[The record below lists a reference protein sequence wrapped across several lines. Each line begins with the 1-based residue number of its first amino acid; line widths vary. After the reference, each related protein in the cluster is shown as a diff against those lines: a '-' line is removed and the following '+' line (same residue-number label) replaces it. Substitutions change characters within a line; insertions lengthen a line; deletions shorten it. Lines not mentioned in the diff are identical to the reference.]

1 MPGLLTHGEHAGR
14 GRALPSDS
22 LYRWSPRMRKIAFLI
37 PALLLAAC
45 SQPASPPEP
54 LADAPPPMTGATPA
68 EAAASTTPDAV
79 AAPQAAAEH
88 AKDAAAAP
96 ADASSPVEPAADDA
110 RARIETLL
118 GDAAQYEKVF
128 NAFKTAVVAGDRPA
142 VVEEVRFPLNISGGK
157 KITGPGEFQRNYEKI
172 ITPAVVK
179 AVSAQEF
186 GKVFVNQ
193 QGVMIGDGQVWLNGQ
208 CLDKACTRTEVKV
221 ITIQ

>member
-1 MPGLLTHGEHAGR
+1 
-14 GRALPSDS
+14 
-22 LYRWSPRMRKIAFLI
+22 MRTIAFLI

-54 LADAPPPMTGATPA
+54 AADAPPPMTGATPA

-88 AKDAAAAP
+88 AKDVAAAP

-118 GDAAQYEKVF
+118 GDAAQYERVF

-186 GKVFVNQ
+186 GKAFVNQ

>member
-14 GRALPSDS
+14 GPALPSDS
-22 LYRWSPRMRKIAFLI
+22 LYRWRPRMRTMAYLV
-37 PALLLAAC
+37 PVLLLAAC

-54 LADAPPPMTGATPA
+54 AADAPPPMTGATPA
-68 EAAASTTPDAV
+68 EAAASTTPDSA

-88 AKDAAAAP
+88 AKDAAATP
-96 ADASSPVEPAADDA
+96 ADAPSPVEPAADDA

-193 QGVMIGDGQVWLNGQ
+193 QGVRIGDGQVWLNGE

>member
-1 MPGLLTHGEHAGR
+1 
-14 GRALPSDS
+14 
-22 LYRWSPRMRKIAFLI
+22 MRTIAVLI

-45 SQPASPPEP
+45 SQPAPPAEP
-54 LADAPPPMTGATPA
+54 AADAPPPMEASAAATPA
-68 EAAASTTPDAV
+68 VEPVAEAAT
-79 AAPQAAAEH
+79 
-88 AKDAAAAP
+88 AAAP
-96 ADASSPVEPAADDA
+96 ATPAADPAAEDA
-110 RARIETLL
+110 RTRIETLL

-128 NAFKTAVVAGDRPA
+128 NAFKTAVVGGDRAA

-179 AVSAQEF
+179 AVSEQDF

-208 CLDKACTRTEVKV
+208 CLDQACAKTEVKV

>member
-1 MPGLLTHGEHAGR
+1 
-14 GRALPSDS
+14 
-22 LYRWSPRMRKIAFLI
+22 MRKIAFLI

-45 SQPASPPEP
+45 SQPAPPAEP
-54 LADAPPPMTGATPA
+54 AADAPPPMTGATPA

-88 AKDAAAAP
+88 ATDATDATATP
-96 ADASSPVEPAADDA
+96 AEASPAVEPAAGDA

-128 NAFKTAVVAGDRPA
+128 DAFKTAVVAGDRPA

-186 GKVFVNQ
+186 GNVFVNQ

>member
-1 MPGLLTHGEHAGR
+1 
-14 GRALPSDS
+14 
-22 LYRWSPRMRKIAFLI
+22 MRTIAVLI

-45 SQPASPPEP
+45 SQPAPPAEP
-54 LADAPPPMTGATPA
+54 AVDAPPPMEASAAATPA
-68 EAAASTTPDAV
+68 AESAK
-79 AAPQAAAEH
+79 AAAEP
-88 AKDAAAAP
+88 AGAAP
-96 ADASSPVEPAADDA
+96 ADVPAEDA

-128 NAFKTAVVAGDRPA
+128 NAFKTAVVGGDRAA
-142 VVEEVRFPLNISGGK
+142 VVEEVRFPLNIANGK
-157 KITGPGEFQRNYEKI
+157 KITGPGEFQRSYEKI

-179 AVSAQEF
+179 AVSEQDF

-208 CLDKACTRTEVKV
+208 CLDQACTKTEVKV

>member
-1 MPGLLTHGEHAGR
+1 M
-14 GRALPSDS
+14 
-22 LYRWSPRMRKIAFLI
+22 RMFAVLI

-45 SQPASPPEP
+45 SQPAPPAEP
-54 LADAPPPMTGATPA
+54 AVDAPPPMEASAAATPA
-68 EAAASTTPDAV
+68 SEPV
-79 AAPQAAAEH
+79 KAAAEP
-88 AKDAAAAP
+88 AGAAP
-96 ADASSPVEPAADDA
+96 AEVSAEDA

-128 NAFKTAVVAGDRPA
+128 NAFRTAVVGGDRAA

-179 AVSAQEF
+179 AVSEQDF

-208 CLDKACTRTEVKV
+208 CLDQACTKTEVKV

>member
-1 MPGLLTHGEHAGR
+1 
-14 GRALPSDS
+14 
-22 LYRWSPRMRKIAFLI
+22 MRTMAYLV
-37 PALLLAAC
+37 PVLLLAAC
-45 SQPASPPEP
+45 SQPAPPPEP
-54 LADAPPPMTGATPA
+54 AADAPPPMTGATPA

-88 AKDAAAAP
+88 AKDAAATP
-96 ADASSPVEPAADDA
+96 ADAANPAAPAAADDA

-128 NAFKTAVVAGDRPA
+128 TAFKTAVVGGDRAA
-142 VVEEVRFPLNISGGK
+142 VVEEVRFPLNISGGR

-179 AVSAQEF
+179 AVSAQDF
-186 GKVFVNQ
+186 GTVFVNQ
-193 QGVMIGDGQVWLNGQ
+193 KGVMIGDGQVWLTGE

-221 ITIQ
+221 GTIQ

>member
-1 MPGLLTHGEHAGR
+1 
-14 GRALPSDS
+14 
-22 LYRWSPRMRKIAFLI
+22 MRTMAYLV
-37 PALLLAAC
+37 PVLLLAAC

-54 LADAPPPMTGATPA
+54 AADAPPPMTGATPA

-96 ADASSPVEPAADDA
+96 ANAPSPVEPAADDA

-179 AVSAQEF
+179 AVSAQDF
-186 GKVFVNQ
+186 GTLFVNQ
-193 QGVMIGDGQVWLNGQ
+193 QGVMIGDGQVWLNGE

>member
-1 MPGLLTHGEHAGR
+1 
-14 GRALPSDS
+14 
-22 LYRWSPRMRKIAFLI
+22 MRTIAVLI

-45 SQPASPPEP
+45 SQPAPPAEP
-54 LADAPPPMTGATPA
+54 AVDAPQPMEAGAAATPA
-68 EAAASTTPDAV
+68 AEPATP
-79 AAPQAAAEH
+79 AAEP
-88 AKDAAAAP
+88 AATAP
-96 ADASSPVEPAADDA
+96 ADAHAEDA
-110 RARIETLL
+110 RARIESVL

-128 NAFKTAVVAGDRPA
+128 NAFKTAVVGGDRAA

-179 AVSAQEF
+179 AVSEQDF

-208 CLDKACTRTEVKV
+208 CLDKACAQTEVKV

>member
-1 MPGLLTHGEHAGR
+1 M
-14 GRALPSDS
+14 
-22 LYRWSPRMRKIAFLI
+22 RMIAVLI

-45 SQPASPPEP
+45 SQPAPPAEP
-54 LADAPPPMTGATPA
+54 AVDAPPPMEASAAATPA
-68 EAAASTTPDAV
+68 AESAK
-79 AAPQAAAEH
+79 AAAEP
-88 AKDAAAAP
+88 AGAAP
-96 ADASSPVEPAADDA
+96 ADVPAEDA

-128 NAFKTAVVAGDRPA
+128 NAFKTAVVGGDRAA
-142 VVEEVRFPLNISGGK
+142 VVEEVRFPLNIANGR

-179 AVSAQEF
+179 AVSEQDF

-208 CLDKACTRTEVKV
+208 CLDQACTKTEVKV

>member
-1 MPGLLTHGEHAGR
+1 
-14 GRALPSDS
+14 
-22 LYRWSPRMRKIAFLI
+22 MRKIAFLI

-54 LADAPPPMTGATPA
+54 AADAPPPMTGATPA

-186 GKVFVNQ
+186 GNVFVNQ

>member
-1 MPGLLTHGEHAGR
+1 
-14 GRALPSDS
+14 
-22 LYRWSPRMRKIAFLI
+22 MRTIAVLI

-45 SQPASPPEP
+45 SQPAPPAEP
-54 LADAPPPMTGATPA
+54 AVDAPPPMEASAAATPA
-68 EAAASTTPDAV
+68 AEPAKV
-79 AAPQAAAEH
+79 AAEPAG
-88 AKDAAAAP
+88 AAP
-96 ADASSPVEPAADDA
+96 ADVPAEDA

-118 GDAAQYEKVF
+118 GHAAQYEKVF
-128 NAFKTAVVAGDRPA
+128 NAFKTAVVSGDRAA

-179 AVSAQEF
+179 AVSGQDF

-208 CLDKACTRTEVKV
+208 CLDQACAQTEVKV